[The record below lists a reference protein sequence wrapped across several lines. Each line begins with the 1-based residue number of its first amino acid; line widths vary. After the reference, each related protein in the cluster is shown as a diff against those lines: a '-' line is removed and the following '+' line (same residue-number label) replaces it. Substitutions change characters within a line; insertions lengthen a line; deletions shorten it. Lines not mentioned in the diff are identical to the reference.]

1 MEDFETSSSGREI
14 PDFSRNCEIL
24 LEKEEKWS
32 RFKNLEKPLNIVNGI
47 NFNSDKLSEIQF
59 CSDDIGNNVDLTR
72 NSKANGSQF
81 FLFYFTIF
89 WIVKIWF
96 LWIFIIWIYS
106 TNLKKNEKFE
116 IMTTLKNTNKSIK
129 SFVYLQFP
137 HSPFNSAKTAF
148 PILSTFLKINFS
160 SPF

>member
-32 RFKNLEKPLNIVNGI
+32 RFKNLGKPLNIVNGI

-106 TNLKKNEKFE
+106 TNLKKKQKIWNYDN
-116 IMTTLKNTNKSIK
+116 LKKHKQKYKILRLPSI
-129 SFVYLQFP
+129 
-137 HSPFNSAKTAF
+137 SPFALQLGQNG
-148 PILSTFLKINFS
+148 LSNFINFS
-160 SPF
+160 